1 MKKIGLVLIS
11 LFMCVG
17 YCVSST
23 NEMNDSIIEQYQVV
37 NNADTSS
44 VILYTFTDSVLYIDE
59 IGNEGFGYPY
69 KIVGDSI
76 YIYDIIGD
84 SWECGIIT
92 KLGNDSNTI
101 RIKFSQEEIILR
113 NIKNIISI

>member
-17 YCVSST
+17 CCVSST
-23 NEMNDSIIEQYQVV
+23 NETNDSIIVQYQVV
-37 NNADTSS
+37 DNTDTTTN
-44 VILYTFTDSVLYIDE
+44 VLYTFTDSVLYIDE

-69 KIVGDSI
+69 KVVGDSL

-84 SWECGIIT
+84 SWECGIIS
-92 KLGNDSNTI
+92 KVGNDNTLI
-101 RIKFSQEEIILR
+101 RIKFNEEEITLR
-113 NIKNIISI
+113 SMENIVAI

>member
-11 LFMCVG
+11 LFMCVC

-23 NEMNDSIIEQYQVV
+23 NNTNDSIIVQYQVV
-37 NNADTSS
+37 DNTDTSS

-69 KIVGDSI
+69 KIVGDSL
-76 YIYDIIGD
+76 YIYDVIGD
-84 SWECGIIT
+84 CWECGIIT
-92 KLGNDSNTI
+92 KLSNDSDTI
-101 RIKFSQEEIILR
+101 RIKFSQEEIILK
-113 NIKNIISI
+113 NNENIISI